1 MYGLLDASTRSQTV
15 PHVSNDAVAWL
26 RAIADCGDRSA
37 FAALFDHFAPRVK
50 AYLMRMGLPASRA
63 EELAQETML
72 LVWRKAA
79 RFDPET
85 AGAAAWIFTI
95 ARNLRIDAARR
106 DRLAMTDT
114 DPLADAP
121 PPLPADTLL
130 NTSQRA
136 ERLRHAMH
144 RLPAEQIEV
153 LQLAFFDDR
162 PHAEIERVLGIPLGT
177 VKSRLRLAMTRLRSM
192 LDELK

>member
-1 MYGLLDASTRSQTV
+1 MYGLLDDPTRSQTV
-15 PHVSNDAVAWL
+15 PRVSDDPARWL

-72 LVWRKAA
+72 VVWRKAA

-95 ARNLRIDAARR
+95 ARNLRVDAARR

-136 ERLRHAMH
+136 ERLRDAIQ
-144 RLPAEQIEV
+144 RLPVEQIEV